1 MKFKELL
8 TVLDNNT
15 YINIVSEKGQWLYE
29 GKVIFITSDLLDFI
43 TSDLLERK
51 VKLVD
56 VKRAF
61 INELFII
68 VED

>member
-8 TVLDNNT
+8 TVINNKT
-15 YINIVSEKGQWLYE
+15 YINIVSQKGQWLYE
-29 GKVIFITSDLLDFI
+29 GKVILIP
-43 TSDLLERK
+43 SDLLERK

-68 VED
+68 LED

>member
-1 MKFKELL
+1 MYPKKFMG
-8 TVLDNNT
+8 
-15 YINIVSEKGQWLYE
+15 IYE
-29 GKVIFITSDLLDFI
+29 GKDIFI

-56 VKRAF
+56 IIRNEFF
-61 INELFII
+61 IV

>member
-8 TVLDNNT
+8 TVLDNKT
-15 YINIVSEKGQWLYE
+15 YLNIVSENGQWLYE
-29 GKVIFITSDLLDFI
+29 GSVIFI

-56 VKRAF
+56 VKRPF
-61 INELFII
+61 INELFIKL
-68 VED
+68 ED

>member
-15 YINIVSEKGQWLYE
+15 YINILSEKGQWLYE
-29 GKVIFITSDLLDFI
+29 GKVIFITSDLL
-43 TSDLLERK
+43 ERK
-51 VKLVD
+51 VKLVN

-61 INELFII
+61 TNELFIRL
-68 VED
+68 ED

>member
-1 MKFKELL
+1 MEFKELL

-29 GKVIFITSDLLDFI
+29 GKVIFITSDLL
-43 TSDLLERK
+43 ERK

-61 INELFII
+61 INELFIKL
-68 VED
+68 ED

>member
-15 YINIVSEKGQWLYE
+15 YINIVSEKGQWLYG
-29 GKVIFITSDLLDFI
+29 GKVIFI

>member
-1 MKFKELL
+1 MQFKELL
-8 TVLDNNT
+8 TVLDNKT
-15 YINIVSEKGQWLYE
+15 YINIESEKGQWLYE
-29 GKVIFITSDLLDFI
+29 GKVIFI

-61 INELFII
+61 INELYII

>member
-1 MKFKELL
+1 MQFKELL

-15 YINIVSEKGQWLYE
+15 YINIVTEKGQWLYA
-29 GKVIFITSDLLDFI
+29 GKVIFI

-68 VED
+68 VEE

>member
-29 GKVIFITSDLLDFI
+29 GKDIFITP
-43 TSDLLERK
+43 DLLERK
-51 VKLVD
+51 VKLVG

-61 INELFII
+61 ISELFITL
-68 VED
+68 EGQ

>member
-1 MKFKELL
+1 MKIKELL
-8 TVLDNNT
+8 SVIDNKA
-15 YINIVSEKGQWLYE
+15 YINVVSEKSYRIYD
-29 GKVIFITSDLLDFI
+29 GKVIFI

-56 VKRAF
+56 IIR
-61 INELFII
+61 NEFFII

>member
-1 MKFKELL
+1 MQFKELL

-15 YINIVSEKGQWLYE
+15 YINIMTEKGQWLYE
-29 GKVIFITSDLLDFI
+29 GKVIFI

-68 VED
+68 VEE

>member
-1 MKFKELL
+1 MLFKELL

-15 YINIVSEKGQWLYE
+15 YINILSDKGQWLYE
-29 GKVIFITSDLLDFI
+29 GKVIFI

-61 INELFII
+61 RNELFIRL
-68 VED
+68 ED

>member
-15 YINIVSEKGQWLYE
+15 YINIVSEKGQWLYG
-29 GKVIFITSDLLDFI
+29 GKVIFI

-51 VKLVD
+51 VKLVY

-61 INELFII
+61 INELFIR

>member
-1 MKFKELL
+1 MI

-15 YINIVSEKGQWLYE
+15 YINIVSEEGQRLYE
-29 GKVIFITSDLLDFI
+29 GKVMFI

-56 VKRAF
+56 DKLAF
-61 INELFII
+61 ICKLFITM
-68 VED
+68 ED

>member
-1 MKFKELL
+1 MMFKELL

-15 YINIVSEKGQWLYE
+15 HINIMSEKGQWLYK
-29 GKVIFITSDLLDFI
+29 GKVIFITPDLR
-43 TSDLLERK
+43 ERK

-56 VKRAF
+56 VKRALT
-61 INELFII
+61 NELFIR

>member
-1 MKFKELL
+1 MQFKELL

-15 YINIVSEKGQWLYE
+15 YINIMSEKGQWLYE
-29 GKVIFITSDLLDFI
+29 GKVIFI

>member
-1 MKFKELL
+1 MI
-8 TVLDNNT
+8 TVLDNKT

-29 GKVIFITSDLLDFI
+29 GKVIFITSDLL
-43 TSDLLERK
+43 ERK

-61 INELFII
+61 INELFITL
-68 VED
+68 ED

>member
-1 MKFKELL
+1 MQFKELL
-8 TVLDNNT
+8 TVLNNNT
-15 YINIVSEKGQWLYE
+15 YINIVTEKGQWLYG
-29 GKVIFITSDLLDFI
+29 GKVIFI

-68 VED
+68 VEE

>member
-1 MKFKELL
+1 MFFKELL

-15 YINIVSEKGQWLYE
+15 YINILSEKGQWLYE
-29 GKVIFITSDLLDFI
+29 GKVIFITSDLL
-43 TSDLLERK
+43 ERK

-61 INELFII
+61 TNELFIRL
-68 VED
+68 ED

>member
-8 TVLDNNT
+8 TVIDNNT
-15 YINIVSEKGQWLYE
+15 NIDIVSDKAQWLYE
-29 GKVIFITSDLLDFI
+29 GKVIFIA
-43 TSDLLERK
+43 SDLLERK

-61 INELFII
+61 VNELFII
-68 VED
+68 LGGLINEHI

>member
-8 TVLDNNT
+8 TVIDNNA
-15 YINIVSEKGQWLYE
+15 YLNIVSEKGHRIYE
-29 GKVIFITSDLLDFI
+29 GKVIFI

-56 VKRAF
+56 IIR
-61 INELFII
+61 NEFFII

>member
-1 MKFKELL
+1 MQFKELL
-8 TVLDNNT
+8 TVLDNNA

-29 GKVIFITSDLLDFI
+29 GKVIFI

-68 VED
+68 MEDQ